1 MPPLRP
7 LPRSVYRRDAEAL
20 APDLLGRYLVR
31 RIDGRRLV
39 LRLTE
44 VEAYLGRDDPASHAY
59 RGETRRNRAMFG
71 DGGHAYVYF
80 VYGMHFCMNVVAATR
95 GRPHAVLLR
104 AGEAVE
110 GEAEMVER
118 RGLKPRWRPRDLA
131 GGPGRLCRALG
142 IDRELDGRSLLRGEL
157 VLAEGQPPD
166 PTEIVR
172 GPRIGVDYAGE
183 AAEWPLR
190 FALAESPAISR
201 PFSSRERIVE

>member
-1 MPPLRP
+1 MPRFRP
-7 LPRSVYRRDAEAL
+7 LPRSFYRRDAEAL

-44 VEAYLGRDDPASHAY
+44 VEAYLGLDDPASHAY
-59 RGETRRNRAMFG
+59 RGETPRNRAMFG

-80 VYGMHFCMNVVAATR
+80 VYGMHFCMNVVAATK

-118 RGLKPRWRPRDLA
+118 RGLKERWRPRDLA
-131 GGPGRLCRALG
+131 GGPGKLCHALG
-142 IDRELDGRSLLRGEL
+142 IDRDLDGRSLLRGEL
-157 VLAEGQPPD
+157 VLAEGEPPE
-166 PTEIVR
+166 PVEIVR
-172 GPRIGVDYAGE
+172 GRRIGVDYAGE
-183 AAEWPLR
+183 ASGWPLR
-190 FALAESPAISR
+190 FGIGGSPALSR
-201 PFSSRERIVE
+201 PFVA